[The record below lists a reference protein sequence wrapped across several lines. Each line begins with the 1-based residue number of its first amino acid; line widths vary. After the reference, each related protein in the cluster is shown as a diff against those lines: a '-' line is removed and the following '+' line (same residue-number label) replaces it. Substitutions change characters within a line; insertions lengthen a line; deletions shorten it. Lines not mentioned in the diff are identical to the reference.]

1 MELRDYINTNFHG
14 LALKPSLYYQW
25 NNSIQF
31 ELAKGLYQLQDDTYK
46 LNQDYFKKV
55 YDQAISLFN
64 ELFFDEDKILLVT
77 NVYQHKDY
85 IRRSKRKIKVYSH
98 YIKSKSVRCH
108 LKQEILPYMFDDE
121 EDVGDYCTSQF
132 SLECHKRDISHRLLI
147 KAICNQDF
155 PPLKPR
161 LSNLY
166 YSNNP
171 DVFFINVTK
180 NVILYIYD
188 DRGAEVIASDLETI
202 RPIYEKY
209 GDLIDEY
216 CREEIEQQF
225 K

>member
-1 MELRDYINTNFHG
+1 
-14 LALKPSLYYQW
+14 
-25 NNSIQF
+25 
-31 ELAKGLYQLQDDTYK
+31 
-46 LNQDYFKKV
+46 
-55 YDQAISLFN
+55 
-64 ELFFDEDKILLVT
+64 
-77 NVYQHKDY
+77 
-85 IRRSKRKIKVYSH
+85 
-98 YIKSKSVRCH
+98 
-108 LKQEILPYMFDDE
+108 MFDDE
-121 EDVGDYCTSQF
+121 EDAGDYCTSQF
-132 SLECHKRDISHRLLI
+132 SLECHKSDISHRLLI

-166 YSNNP
+166 QSNYP

-188 DRGAEVIASDLETI
+188 DRGAEVIASNLETI

>member
-1 MELRDYINTNFHG
+1 MELRDYINTNFPG
-14 LALKPSLYYQW
+14 LVLKPSLYYQW
-25 NNSIQF
+25 NNSIHF
-31 ELAKGLYQLQDDTYK
+31 DLAKGLYQLQDDTDN
-46 LNQDYFKKV
+46 LNPEYFNTV

-64 ELFFDEDKILLVT
+64 DLFSDEDKILLVT
-77 NVYQHKDY
+77 NVYQHRDY

-98 YIKSKSVRCH
+98 YIKDKNVRCY
-108 LKQEILPYMFDDE
+108 LKQEIIPYMFDDE
-121 EDVGDYCTSQF
+121 EEAGDYCTSQF
-132 SLECHKRDISHRLLI
+132 SLECRKRDISYRLLI

-166 YSNNP
+166 YRIDP

-202 RPIYEKY
+202 RLIYEKY
-209 GDLIDEY
+209 GDMIDEY
-216 CREEIEQQF
+216 CREEIEHQF